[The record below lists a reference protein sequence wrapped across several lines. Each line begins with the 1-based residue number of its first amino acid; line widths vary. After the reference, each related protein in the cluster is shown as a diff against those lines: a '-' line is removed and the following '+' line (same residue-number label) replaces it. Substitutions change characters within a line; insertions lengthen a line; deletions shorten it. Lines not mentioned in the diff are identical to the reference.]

1 MPTSAEKEM
10 SGNFKPTGVA
20 LVELCT
26 YSGAIAGFVQQGAEL
41 IESTL
46 SISDAETEGLAG
58 RIHTLVGEYRASGRS
73 PKELYLEF
81 ERGTLLVVW
90 AETGGVTLRFR
101 GGVERLEAVIAEC
114 RVFLQ
119 QVLGEAQ
126 VQPAAAVPPSGNEA
140 GAWGRCEP
148 VLINL
153 LARVV
158 SRAQAAKMVQRTA
171 ESLGLP
177 SSPPDDQIEKIVRA
191 VLERVPDRRKR
202 DALLAEATEE
212 IARILKS

>member
-1 MPTSAEKEM
+1 M

-46 SISDAETEGLAG
+46 SIADSETEGLAD
-58 RIHTLVGEYRASGRS
+58 RIHTLVAEYRASGRT

-101 GGVERLEAVIAEC
+101 GEVERLEAVIAEC
-114 RVFLQ
+114 RIFLQ

-126 VQPAAAVPPSGNEA
+126 AQPVTAASPAEKVAV
-140 GAWGRCEP
+140 AWDRCEP
-148 VLINL
+148 VLVNL
-153 LARVV
+153 LAKVV
-158 SRAQAAKMVQRTA
+158 SRAQASKMIQRSI
-171 ESLGLP
+171 ESLGI
-177 SSPPDDQIEKIVRA
+177 SGSPPDDQIEKVARA
-191 VLERVPDRRKR
+191 VLDRVPDRRKR